1 MQYYAIQWTVVE
13 CCPFQ
18 HTSTDSHG
26 VLSERE
32 KGSPDLLVMVYGNWL
47 CERFIEKFQTKKLK
61 RIFTLIIEQV
71 KTSKCFV
78 QPK

>member
-1 MQYYAIQWTVVE
+1 MQYFAIQCSDAVYYYVIQCSDAVQYYVIQWTVVE

-32 KGSPDLLVMVYGNWL
+32 KGSLDLLVMVY
-47 CERFIEKFQTKKLK
+47 
-61 RIFTLIIEQV
+61 
-71 KTSKCFV
+71 SD
-78 QPK
+78 